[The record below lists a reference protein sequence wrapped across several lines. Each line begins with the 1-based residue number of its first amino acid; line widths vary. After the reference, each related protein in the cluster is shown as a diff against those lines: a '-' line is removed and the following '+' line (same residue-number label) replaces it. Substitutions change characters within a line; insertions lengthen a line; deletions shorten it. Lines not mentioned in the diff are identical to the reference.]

1 MTKSTDKIGPV
12 AKSLEVVGDRWTI
25 LILQELLRGQHRFAQ
40 LMESVQGIASNVLS
54 DRLKLL
60 ERFGIVDRRFYSSH
74 PPRAE
79 YHLTKRGH
87 ELGIVTGALA
97 VWGAKYLTDFGA
109 LVHNECGSPM
119 DVVYYCPTCDVQV
132 AGAGVRLVETEE
144 APEET
149 AELAANEPW
158 S

>member
-1 MTKSTDKIGPV
+1 MAKTNEKLGPV

-25 LILQELLRGQHRFAQ
+25 VILQELLRGQHRFAE
-40 LMESVQGIASNVLS
+40 LMEAVQGISSNILS

-60 ERFGIVDRRFYSSH
+60 ERYGIVEREFYSSH

-97 VWGAKYLTDFGA
+97 VWGAKYLSDSGA

-119 DVVYYCPTCDVQV
+119 HVVYYCPACDSQV
-132 AGAGVRLVETEE
+132 AGAGVRLVERV
-144 APEET
+144 ET
-149 AELAANEPW
+149 L
-158 S
+158 